1 MPCYVPHFEE
11 LCFKASPSFLGSN
24 HPFPTPMQQNGFK
37 LCKNVV
43 LDWSWI
49 YICIHLIKEGPTF
62 KPKSSKLGTH
72 QGQNSFTSGYHNPFK
87 TNIFRH
93 VWPPQISRLVPLLLA
108 EILCFHVKATHIQK
122 HYFEKWYGKPM

>member
-1 MPCYVPHFEE
+1 MCLTLRSFVSRLVPLFWVQTIHFQ
-11 LCFKASPSFLGSN
+11 LQCNRMVLSFAKMLFWIGV
-24 HPFPTPMQQNGFK
+24 GY
-37 LCKNVV
+37 
-43 LDWSWI
+43 I
-49 YICIHLIKEGPTF
+49 YIYIHLIKEGPTF

-72 QGQNSFTSGYHNPFK
+72 QGQNSFTSGYYNPFK
-87 TNIFRH
+87 TNILRH